1 MKVCTAV
8 QKTRVKSSRKSVNKR
23 YFLKLINLYLG
34 RIFLDDPF
42 LAITLIRHENS
53 PDNKQMNAK
62 ITPKT
67 AQFSVWPKS
76 LATMRSN
83 PSCHATTQVAKTRL
97 NDLSKGKHEFVIRGV
112 FIISILWVLSV
123 KKIFIQ
129 HPQFFSKVLKY
140 PKVAGAN
147 SLFFK
152 IAGAKALIAS
162 VLITPLLLRFSIESG
177 HQEILFRAYEI
188 GSFML
193 GQDSHRPYVKRSKKY

>member
-53 PDNKQMNAK
+53 PDNKQMNTK

-97 NDLSKGKHEFVIRGV
+97 NDLLKGKHESVILV
-112 FIISILWVLSV
+112 KLFKKSQKNNIFFMKNSKNNNIIWGFS
-123 KKIFIQ
+123 F
-129 HPQFFSKVLKY
+129 QFYVYGFSLYNEQKMNLAV
-140 PKVAGAN
+140 
-147 SLFFK
+147 
-152 IAGAKALIAS
+152 
-162 VLITPLLLRFSIESG
+162 
-177 HQEILFRAYEI
+177 QEILFRTFEI
-188 GSFML
+188 CSFKV
-193 GQDSHRPYVKRSKKY
+193 G